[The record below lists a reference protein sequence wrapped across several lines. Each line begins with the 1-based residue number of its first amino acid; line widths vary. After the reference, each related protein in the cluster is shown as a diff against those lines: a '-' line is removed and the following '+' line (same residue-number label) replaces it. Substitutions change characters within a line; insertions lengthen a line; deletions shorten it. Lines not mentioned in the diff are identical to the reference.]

1 MNKSLR
7 FLAVIAVILIA
18 WLVWSFWNAYKPK
31 ALVMQGQIE
40 AREYTVSSKVPGRIA
55 EVLVEA
61 GDVVE
66 AGQLIF
72 RLNSEILDAKVAQAK
87 GGEQAASAVVD
98 AADTGAR
105 EQEIEVARNNWQTTI
120 ATAELTAATLQR
132 MENLLAE
139 GVIPVQRRDEAFA
152 ANEAAQHTREAANEI
167 YSLAKEG
174 ARVETKEAAKGVEQT
189 ASAVLTEVE
198 IFRREADIHSHWSG
212 EVSTVFLHAGE
223 ITPPGFPVVTIVDIE
238 DAFAV
243 FQVREDYL
251 KNISEGTEIE
261 VKIPA
266 LSDEL
271 YTFKIS
277 HISVMGDFATWRAT
291 NATAG
296 YDLKTFE
303 VEAKPVAPIKDLRV
317 GMTALLEF

>member
-7 FLAVIAVILIA
+7 FLAVTAVILIA
-18 WLVWSFWNAYKPK
+18 WLGWSFWNAYKPK
-31 ALVMQGQIE
+31 PLVMQGQIE
-40 AREYTVSSKVPGRIA
+40 AREYSVSSKVPGRIA

-72 RLNSEILDAKVAQAK
+72 RLDSEILDAKVAQAK
-87 GGEQAASAVVD
+87 GGEQAASAVAD

-105 EQEIEVARNNWQTTI
+105 EQEIEVARNNWQTTK

-152 ANEAAQHTREAANEI
+152 ANEAAQHTRAAAYEI
-167 YSLAKEG
+167 FSLAKEG

-189 ASAVLTEVE
+189 ASAVVTEVE
-198 IFRREADIHSHWSG
+198 LFRREADIHSPWSG

-251 KNISEGTEIE
+251 KNISKGAEIN

-303 VEAKPVAPIKDLRV
+303 IEARPLKPIQNLRV
-317 GMTALLEF
+317 GMTTLLEF

>member
-7 FLAVIAVILIA
+7 FLVVIAVILVA

-31 ALVMQGQIE
+31 PLVLQGQIE
-40 AREYTVSSKVPGRIA
+40 AREYSVSSKVPGRIA

-72 RLNSEILDAKVAQAK
+72 RLDSEILDAKVAQAK
-87 GGEQAASAVVD
+87 GSEQAASAAAE

-105 EQEIEVARNNWQTTI
+105 EQEIEVVRNNWQTTL
-120 ATAELTAATLQR
+120 AAAELAEATLQR

-139 GVIPVQRRDEAFA
+139 GVVSVQRRDEAFA
-152 ANEAAQHTREAANEI
+152 ANEAAQHTREAAYEI

-243 FQVREDYL
+243 FQVREDNL
-251 KNISEGTEIE
+251 KDFSKGTEIS

-271 YTFKIS
+271 YPFEIS

-303 VEAKPVAPIKDLRV
+303 VEARPLKPIQNLRV
-317 GMTALLEF
+317 GMTTLLEF

>member
-40 AREYTVSSKVPGRIA
+40 AREYSVSSKVPGRIA
-55 EVLVEA
+55 EVLVKA
-61 GDVVE
+61 GDMVE
-66 AGQLIF
+66 VGQLVF
-72 RLNSEILDAKVAQAK
+72 RLDSEILDAKVAQAK
-87 GGEQAASAVVD
+87 GGEQAASAVAD

-105 EQEIEVARNNWQTTI
+105 EQEIEVARNNWQSTI
-120 ATAELTAATLQR
+120 AIAELTAATLQR

-174 ARVETKEAAKGVEQT
+174 VRIETKEATKGVEQT
-189 ASAVLTEVE
+189 ASAVLAEVE

-223 ITPPGFPVVTIVDIE
+223 ITPPGFPVVTIVDTE
-238 DAFAV
+238 DAWAL

-251 KNISEGTEIE
+251 KNISKGTEIE

-271 YTFKIS
+271 YRFKIS

-303 VEAKPVAPIKDLRV
+303 VEAKPVSSIKDLRV
-317 GMTALLEF
+317 GMTVLLEF

>member
-1 MNKSLR
+1 L
-7 FLAVIAVILIA
+7 
-18 WLVWSFWNAYKPK
+18 WS
-31 ALVMQGQIE
+31 
-40 AREYTVSSKVPGRIA
+40 
-55 EVLVEA
+55 
-61 GDVVE
+61 
-66 AGQLIF
+66 
-72 RLNSEILDAKVAQAK
+72 
-87 GGEQAASAVVD
+87 
-98 AADTGAR
+98 
-105 EQEIEVARNNWQTTI
+105 

-152 ANEAAQHTREAANEI
+152 ANEAAQHTRAAAYEI
-167 YSLAKEG
+167 FSLAKEG

-189 ASAVLTEVE
+189 ASAVVTEVE
-198 IFRREADIHSHWSG
+198 LFRREADIHSPWSG

-251 KNISEGTEIE
+251 KNISKGAEIN

-303 VEAKPVAPIKDLRV
+303 IEARPLKPIQNLRV
-317 GMTALLEF
+317 GMTTLLEF

>member
-1 MNKSLR
+1 MNTSLR
-7 FLAVIAVILIA
+7 FLAIIAVILVA
-18 WLVWSFWNAYKPK
+18 WLGWSFWTAYKPK
-31 ALVMQGQIE
+31 PLVMQGQIE
-40 AREYTVSSKVPGRIA
+40 AHEYSVSSEVPGRIA
-55 EVLVEA
+55 EVLVGP

-66 AGQLIF
+66 VGQLIF
-72 RLNSEILDAKVAQAK
+72 RLDSEILDAKLAQAR
-87 GGEQAASAVVD
+87 GGEQAASAAVD

-105 EQEIEVARNNWQTTI
+105 EQEIEIARNNWQTTK
-120 ATAELTAATLQR
+120 AARELTAVTLQR
-132 MENLLAE
+132 MENLLAQ
-139 GVIPVQRRDEAFA
+139 GVIPEQRRDEAFT
-152 ANEAAQHTREAANEI
+152 ANEAAQHTAQAAYEI

-174 ARVETKEAAKGVEQT
+174 TRGETKDAAKGIEQT
-189 ASAVLTEVE
+189 ASAVVREVE
-198 IFRREADIHSHWSG
+198 IFRREADIHSPWSG

-251 KNISEGTEIE
+251 KNISKGAEIE

-266 LSDEL
+266 LSDDL
-271 YTFKIS
+271 FKFKVTN
-277 HISVMGDFATWRAT
+277 ISVMGDFATWRAT

-303 VEAKPVAPIKDLRV
+303 MEATPVTPVKGLRV